1 MNRIQIQFVKDALD
15 QPENLTDWENNFVSD
30 LADKPDDYQLSE
42 KQNAVLNKISQ
53 KLD

>member
-15 QPENLTDWENNFVSD
+15 QPENLTDWENKFVGD
-30 LADKPDDYQLSE
+30 LADKPDSYELSE
-42 KQNAVLNKISQ
+42 KQNAILNKISQ

>member
-1 MNRIQIQFVKDALD
+1 MNRIQKRFIKDAID
-15 QPENLTDWENNFVSD
+15 QPENLTDWENNFISD
-30 LADKPDDYQLSE
+30 LAEKPDSYELSE